1 MFPNITYGKKYKIVE
16 KINILEKKKRLENIP
31 LLEKYFDFDEILEE
45 IMSVRY
51 FKRYMDIFPII
62 YDKDFTDLDTDT
74 DTDTDIDIDTEIDK
88 IKDNIRNTLE
98 YEDMKIVTQE
108 DVDKFTDKIIRE
120 ELYMKDLFD
129 EDENICEQVYIE
141 ACNDIY
147 DEI

>member
-1 MFPNITYGKKYKIVE
+1 M
-16 KINILEKKKRLENIP
+16 R
-31 LLEKYFDFDEILEE
+31 
-45 IMSVRY
+45 
-51 FKRYMDIFPII
+51 II
-62 YDKDFTDLDTDT
+62 YDKDFTDLDVDTDT
-74 DTDTDIDIDTEIDK
+74 DTDTDIDTEIDK

-141 ACNDIY
+141 AYNDIY